1 MSDQPES
8 QRFKPEMPRI
18 PGVVGIP
25 GGGAPRSANLTV
37 ITILLV
43 VLFVVGLGAHYA
55 LRPKPPEPAAATP
68 PPQLQVPTPA
78 PDPDSLL
85 PVASG
90 AQPVVASVSEMGK
103 PWSSKTFILRD
114 PVSNENI
121 PALLIRLPGSSA
133 AQSSGYWGLSLNPA
147 YGSCRLEYLT
157 DLDKLR
163 NDYGYR
169 AAKHPMV
176 GNPCSHTVFDPA
188 KMTMLP
194 GNIWVRGA
202 IVQGSD
208 LRPPLGIEIVVKG
221 QNILA
226 TRRE

>member
-18 PGVVGIP
+18 PGVAPVP
-25 GGGAPRSANLTV
+25 GAGLPKSSNLTV
-37 ITILLV
+37 ITVLLV
-43 VLFVVGLGAHYA
+43 VLFVVALGAHYA
-55 LRPKPPEPAAATP
+55 LRPKPIEPTAVAP

-78 PDPDSLL
+78 PDPDFLL
-85 PVASG
+85 PIASG
-90 AQPVVASVSEMGK
+90 AQPVVATIAEMAR
-103 PWSSKTFILRD
+103 PWSSKSFMLHD
-114 PVSNENI
+114 PISNENV
-121 PALLIRLPGSSA
+121 PALLIRLPGGSA
-133 AQSSGYWGLSLNPA
+133 SQASGYWGLSMNPA

-157 DLDKLR
+157 DLAKLR
-163 NDYGYR
+163 ADYGYR
-169 AAKHPMV
+169 AANHPMV

-208 LRPPLGIEIVVKG
+208 IRPPLGVEIEIKG
-221 QNILA
+221 KDILA
-226 TRRE
+226 IRRE